1 MGGAELFPDR
11 PMSSW
16 GTAATDG
23 ETPGMK
29 SKEQSLSR
37 MFASRAAV
45 CLIYLFFFTTVWT
58 LGLLFGLLALKRVAF
73 DNRVFG
79 SLHLMARLMKSNDL
93 LAAYYTDMPKII
105 YASRTHSQLT
115 QVISELKNTSYR
127 SVLLSDARKLPEK
140 ERPFS
145 GWFLKL
151 GKEMPFG
158 ALSCVLLKI
167 RT

>member
-45 CLIYLFFFTTVWT
+45 CLIYLFF
-58 LGLLFGLLALKRVAF
+58 LPLFGL
-73 DNRVFG
+73 
-79 SLHLMARLMKSNDL
+79 
-93 LAAYYTDMPKII
+93 
-105 YASRTHSQLT
+105 
-115 QVISELKNTSYR
+115 
-127 SVLLSDARKLPEK
+127 
-140 ERPFS
+140 
-145 GWFLKL
+145 
-151 GKEMPFG
+151 
-158 ALSCVLLKI
+158 
-167 RT
+167 

>member
-45 CLIYLFFFTTVWT
+45 CLIFFFFFYHC
-58 LGLLFGLLALKRVAF
+58 LDSSLLFGLLALKRVAF

-127 SVLLSDARKLPEK
+127 SVLLSDARKLPGK

-145 GWFLKL
+145 GRFLKL
-151 GKEMPFG
+151 GKEMLFG
-158 ALSCVLLKI
+158 ALSCVLLKT